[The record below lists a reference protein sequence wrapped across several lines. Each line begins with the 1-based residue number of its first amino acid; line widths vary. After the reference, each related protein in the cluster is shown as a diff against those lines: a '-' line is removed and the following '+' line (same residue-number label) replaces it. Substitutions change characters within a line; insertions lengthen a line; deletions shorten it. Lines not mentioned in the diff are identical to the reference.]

1 MNFVNSRVLWAIPV
15 VLPGVIWFLWW
26 AWRKRQALV
35 RLFVSERLL
44 PQLLEGY
51 SPTRR
56 KIKMALQ
63 VAAVLFLMLALARP
77 QWGFVW
83 EEANQQGRDI
93 LIAIDTSRSMLAGDM
108 APNRLTR
115 AKLAALDLMR
125 LAKND
130 RLGLIA
136 FAGAAFLQCPLTL
149 DDEAFRQSI
158 EGLDTSIIPQGGT
171 AVTEAIQTAVKT
183 FSTEEGDNHKVLVI
197 FTDGED
203 HDGGALL
210 AAEDADNRRL
220 KIFTVGVGTPAGEL
234 VQIVDERGNSSYV
247 KDLNGNVVKSR
258 LNEDLLR
265 QIATS
270 AKGFY
275 IPLREGNAM
284 QVLYQ
289 RGLQPLPTSD
299 VTSKLVRQLNEQF
312 HWPLG
317 IAIAL
322 LLIEALLPAT
332 ARKRP
337 ASAKTSDT
345 PKVAVAAMLL
355 LMFVA
360 SAEASP
366 ARAYRDYRNGN
377 FKDAKNE
384 YERLLEKKPDDP
396 KLNYNAG
403 AAAYRAG
410 EYDTAVKAFSN
421 ATKAPELDLQ
431 ALAYYNLGNAN
442 FRLGSAQ
449 ETPDKKMALWHQAV
463 QNYESA
469 MKLNPQDADAK
480 FNHEL
485 VKKQLEELKK
495 QQQQE
500 KQEKNDNKDQ
510 NKEDKQQQQQQDNTD
525 RKQEDQE
532 QKKSEDSKSSDEKK
546 EDQQEQQQ
554 QQQNQQQ
561 SDQQQ
566 EQQDKQDKPESKNP
580 QGQEQAEQNKEEQQR
595 EAEQEARA
603 AQLGQMTPKQAERM
617 LDAQKTEEKT
627 LIYRQYDERKK
638 SRNRIIKDW

>member
-1 MNFVNSRVLWAIPV
+1 
-15 VLPGVIWFLWW
+15 
-26 AWRKRQALV
+26 
-35 RLFVSERLL
+35 
-44 PQLLEGY
+44 
-51 SPTRR
+51 
-56 KIKMALQ
+56 MALQ

-93 LIAIDTSRSMLAGDM
+93 LVAVDTSRSMLAADM

-136 FAGAAFLQCPLTL
+136 FAGASFLQCPLTL
-149 DDEAFRQSI
+149 DDEAFRQSV
-158 EGLDTSIIPQGGT
+158 EALDTSIIPQGGT
-171 AVTEAIQTAVKT
+171 AMTEAIQTAIKT
-183 FSTEEGDNHKVLVI
+183 FATEEGDNHRVVVI

-210 AAEDADNRRL
+210 AAEDADNHKLR
-220 KIFTVGVGTPAGEL
+220 IFTVGVGTPAGEL
-234 VQIVDERGNSSYV
+234 VQITDERGNSTYV
-247 KDLNGNVVKSR
+247 KDEKGNVVKSR

-265 QIATS
+265 QIATA

-289 RGLQPLPTSD
+289 RGLEPLPTSD
-299 VTSKLVRQLNEQF
+299 VSSKLVRQLNEQF

-322 LLIEALLPAT
+322 LLTEALLSAA
-332 ARKRP
+332 ARKRSSTVKRSDAP
-337 ASAKTSDT
+337 A
-345 PKVAVAAMLL
+345 AAITAILL
-355 LMFVA
+355 LLLVMPA
-360 SAEASP
+360 HASP
-366 ARAYRDYRNGN
+366 ARAYRDYKNGN
-377 FKDAKNE
+377 FKEARNE

-410 EYDTAVKAFSN
+410 EYDAAAKAFSN
-421 ATKAPELDLQ
+421 ATKAPELELQ
-431 ALAYYNLGNAN
+431 ERAYYNLGNAN
-442 FRLGSAQ
+442 YRLGASQ
-449 ETPDKKMALWHQAV
+449 PTPDKKMALWNQAV
-463 QNYESA
+463 QNFESA
-469 MKLNPQDADAK
+469 MKLNPQDSDAK

-495 QQQQE
+495 QQQQ
-500 KQEKNDNKDQ
+500 QQQHEKNDNKDE
-510 NKEDKQQQQQQDNTD
+510 NKDDKNKQQQDKQDNKDQKEEQQQQKDN
-525 RKQEDQE
+525 KESQSEE
-532 QKKSEDSKSSDEKK
+532 QKKE
-546 EDQQEQQQ
+546 EQQQ
-554 QQQNQQQ
+554 QQENQQQ
-561 SDQQQ
+561 DQQPSDKQEQ
-566 EQQDKQDKPESKNP
+566 EQQDKPEAKNKN
-580 QGQEQAEQNKEEQQR
+580 GQEQGDQQDPEQQR

-603 AQLGQMTPKQAERM
+603 AQFAQMTPKQAEQM
-617 LDAQKTEEKT
+617 LDAQKTEEKA

-638 SRNRIIKDW
+638 VRKGTTGMIKDW

>member
-1 MNFVNSRVLWAIPV
+1 MNFVNSRVLWAIPI

-26 AWRKRQALV
+26 AWRKRQSLV

-63 VAAVLFLMLALARP
+63 VAAVLLLMLALARP

-93 LIAIDTSRSMLAGDM
+93 LVAIDTSRSMLAGDM

-158 EGLDTSIIPQGGT
+158 EALDTSIIPQGGT
-171 AVTEAIQTAVKT
+171 AVTEAIQTAIKT
-183 FSTEEGDNHKVLVI
+183 FSTEEGDNHKVLII

-210 AAEDADNRRL
+210 AAEDADNRKL

-247 KDLNGNVVKSR
+247 KDNNGNVVKSR

-289 RGLQPLPTSD
+289 RGLEPLPTSD

-317 IAIAL
+317 IAIGL
-322 LLIEALLPAT
+322 LLIEALLPA
-332 ARKRP
+332 AAKKRT
-337 ASAKTSDT
+337 ASAKTSET
-345 PKVAVAAMLL
+345 PKVAVAVMLL

-366 ARAYRDYRNGN
+366 ARALRDYKNGN
-377 FKDAKNE
+377 YKDAKNE
-384 YERLLEKKPDDP
+384 YERLLEKKPDDA
-396 KLNYNAG
+396 KLSYNAG

-442 FRLGSAQ
+442 YRLGSGQ
-449 ETPDKKMALWHQAV
+449 PTPDKKMALWHQAV
-463 QNYESA
+463 QNFESA

-480 FNHEL
+480 YNHDV

-495 QQQQE
+495 QQQQQE

-510 NKEDKQQQQQQDNTD
+510 NKDDKQKQEQEDNKD

-532 QKKSEDSKSSDEKK
+532 QKKSDESKSGDDKK
-546 EDQQEQQQ
+546 EDQQKDPQQK
-554 QQQNQQQ
+554 
-561 SDQQQ
+561 QQ
-566 EQQDKQDKPESKNP
+566 EPQQPDKQDPQDKPEAKN
-580 QGQEQAEQNKEEQQR
+580 QNGQDEAEQNKEEQQR

-617 LDAQKTEEKT
+617 LDAQKTEEKA

>member
-1 MNFVNSRVLWAIPV
+1 MNFVNSRVLWAIPI

-26 AWRKRQALV
+26 SWRKRNALV

-44 PQLLEGY
+44 PQLLESY
-51 SPTRR
+51 SPERR

-93 LIAIDTSRSMLAGDM
+93 LVAIDTSRSMLAPDM

-158 EGLDTSIIPQGGT
+158 EALDTSIIPQGGT
-171 AVTEAIQTAVKT
+171 AVTEAIHTAVKT
-183 FSTEEGDNHKVLVI
+183 FATEEGDNHKVLII

-203 HDGGALL
+203 HDGGALM
-210 AAEDADNRRL
+210 AAEDADNHKL

-234 VQIVDERGNSSYV
+234 VQVLDEGGNSTYV
-247 KDLNGNVVKSR
+247 KDEKGNVVKSR

-265 QIATS
+265 QIATA

-289 RGLQPLPTSD
+289 RGLEPLPTSD
-299 VTSKLVRQLNEQF
+299 ISSKLVRQLNEQF

-322 LLIEALLPAT
+322 LLTEALLPA
-332 ARKRP
+332 AAKKRP
-337 ASAKTSDT
+337 TSVKRSET
-345 PKVAVAAMLL
+345 PKAAVAAMLL
-355 LMFVA
+355 LMLAA
-360 SAEASP
+360 STQASP
-366 ARAYRDYRNGN
+366 ARAYRDYKNGN
-377 FKDAKNE
+377 FKDARNE
-384 YERLLEKKPDDP
+384 YERLLEKRPDDP
-396 KLNYNAG
+396 NLNYNAG
-403 AAAYRAG
+403 AASYRAG
-410 EYDTAVKAFSN
+410 AYDKAAKEFSN

-431 ALAYYNLGNAN
+431 ARAYYNLGNAN
-442 FRLGSAQ
+442 YRLGSGQ
-449 ETPDKKMALWHQAV
+449 PTPDKKMALWRQAV
-463 QNYESA
+463 QNFESA

-485 VKKQLEELKK
+485 VQKQLEELKK
-495 QQQQE
+495 QQQQQ
-500 KQEKNDNKDQ
+500 KQDKNDDKDEKK
-510 NKEDKQQQQQQDNTD
+510 NDKKEQQQQQDNKD
-525 RKQEDQE
+525 RKDEDQQ
-532 QKKSEDSKSSDEKK
+532 QKKSDESKSNEEKK
-546 EDQQEQQQ
+546 DEQQRQDQQQD
-554 QQQNQQQ
+554 QQQ
-561 SDQQQ
+561 SEKQQQ
-566 EQQDKQDKPESKNP
+566 EKQDKPEAKNP
-580 QGQEQAEQNKEEQQR
+580 NGQEQADKNAEQQR

-603 AQLGQMTPKQAERM
+603 AQLAQMTPKQAEQM
-617 LDAQKTEEKT
+617 LDAQKTEEKA

-638 SRNRIIKDW
+638 KRNATIKDW